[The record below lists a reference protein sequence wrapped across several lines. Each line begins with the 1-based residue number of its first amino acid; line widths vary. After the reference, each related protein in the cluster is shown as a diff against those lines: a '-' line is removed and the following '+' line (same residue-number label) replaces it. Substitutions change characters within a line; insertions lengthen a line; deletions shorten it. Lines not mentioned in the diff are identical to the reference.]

1 MSVAY
6 QNRHVLED
14 HISGF
19 EAEPNPNHLAVIRRP
34 AIFSVLAHAS
44 QEAWT
49 LAALK
54 AMPDISVRHAG
65 PGEWLL
71 VSDVLGAESLARDLA
86 MLDAGRIS
94 FFEQSDGR
102 VVLRLSGPSVR
113 RILAKC
119 VAVDLHSQVF
129 AEGQS
134 ANMLI
139 CHVSAN
145 LAHTGPDHFEII
157 VPRSYAGSVFE
168 ELMEMGREFALTA
181 GFGD

>member
-1 MSVAY
+1 MSAAY
-6 QNRHVLED
+6 QNRHILED

-19 EAEPNPNHLAVIRRP
+19 EAEPNPNHLAVVRRP
-34 AIFSVLAHAS
+34 VIFSVLGHAG
-44 QEAWT
+44 QEGWT

-54 AMPDISVRHAG
+54 AMPDISVRHVG
-65 PGEWLL
+65 PGEWLA
-71 VSDVLGAESLARDLA
+71 VSETLGAESLARDLA
-86 MLDAGRIS
+86 MLDVARAS

-119 VAVDLHSQVF
+119 VAVDLHPQVF

-134 ANMLI
+134 ASMLC

-145 LAHTGPDHFEII
+145 LARTGPDRFEII

-168 ELMEMGREFALTA
+168 EVMEMGREFALTA
-181 GFGD
+181 GFAD

>member
-19 EAEPNPNHLAVIRRP
+19 EGEPNPNHLAVVRRP
-34 AIFSVLAHAS
+34 VIFSVLAHAG
-44 QEAWT
+44 QEDWT
-49 LAALK
+49 LAALR
-54 AMPDISVRHAG
+54 AMPDISVRHVG
-65 PGEWLL
+65 PDEWLA

-86 MLDAGRIS
+86 VLDAGRVS
-94 FFEQSDGR
+94 YFEQSDGR
-102 VVLRLSGPSVR
+102 VILRLSGPSVR

-119 VAVDLHSQVF
+119 VAADLHPQVF

-134 ANMLI
+134 ANMLC

-145 LAHTGPDHFEII
+145 LARTGPDRFEII

-168 ELMEMGREFALTA
+168 ELIEMGREFALTA
-181 GFGD
+181 GFAD

>member
-1 MSVAY
+1 MSAAY

-19 EAEPNPNHLAVIRRP
+19 EAEPNPNHLAVVRRP
-34 AIFSVLAHAS
+34 VIFSVLGHAG
-44 QEAWT
+44 QEDWT

-54 AMPDISVRHAG
+54 AMPDISVRHVG
-65 PGEWLL
+65 PREWLA
-71 VSDVLGAESLARDLA
+71 VSETLAAESLARDLA
-86 MLDAGRIS
+86 MLDANRAS

-119 VAVDLHSQVF
+119 VAVDLHPQVF

-134 ANMLI
+134 ASMLC
-139 CHVSAN
+139 CHVSVN
-145 LAHTGPDHFEII
+145 LARTGPDRFEII
-157 VPRSYAGSVFE
+157 APRSYAGSVFE
-168 ELMEMGREFALTA
+168 EVMEMGREFALTA
-181 GFGD
+181 GFAA

>member
-1 MSVAY
+1 M
-6 QNRHVLED
+6 LED

-19 EAEPNPNHLAVIRRP
+19 EAESNPNHLAVARRP
-34 AIFSVLAHAS
+34 AIFSVLAHTG

-54 AMPDISVRHAG
+54 AMSDISVRHVG
-65 PGEWLL
+65 PGEWLA

-86 MLDAGRIS
+86 ILDAARVS
-94 FFEQSDGR
+94 LFEQSDGR
-102 VVLRLSGPSVR
+102 VVLHLSGPSVR

-119 VAVDLHSQVF
+119 VAVDLHPQVF
-129 AEGQS
+129 AEGRS

-139 CHVSAN
+139 CHVGAN
-145 LAHTGPDHFEII
+145 LARTGPDHFEII

-181 GFGD
+181 GFAD

>member
-19 EAEPNPNHLAVIRRP
+19 EAEPNPNHLAVVRRP
-34 AIFSVLAHAS
+34 VIFSVLAHAG

-49 LAALK
+49 LAALN
-54 AMPDISVRHAG
+54 AMADISVRQAG
-65 PGEWLL
+65 PGEWLV

-86 MLDAGRIS
+86 LLDAGRVS

-102 VVLRLSGPSVR
+102 VLLRLSGPSVR

-119 VAVDLHSQVF
+119 VAVDLHPQVF
-129 AEGQS
+129 AEGRS
-134 ANMLI
+134 ANMLC

-145 LAHTGPDHFEII
+145 LAHTGPYLFEII

-181 GFGD
+181 GFAD